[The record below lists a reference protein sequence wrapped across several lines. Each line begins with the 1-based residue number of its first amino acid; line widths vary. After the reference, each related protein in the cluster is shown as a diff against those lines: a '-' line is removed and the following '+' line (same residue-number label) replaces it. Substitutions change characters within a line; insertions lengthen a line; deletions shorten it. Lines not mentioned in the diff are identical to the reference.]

1 MKNRIFSLV
10 KIFSLT
16 LFVGLAIS
24 SCKKVEDPIIQPPE
38 GGDLTT
44 VTEIDETFDGTKY
57 DVVEIE
63 GWNNIAMVGTQAYI
77 YNEFSGNTYA
87 NMSVYKATEAR
98 ESWLIT
104 PRLDVEKAT
113 FKYVVF
119 DTRADHVE
127 GATFEV
133 FASKDY
139 DGGEDL
145 TKYTWTKLDVPL
157 STSTADGYGRWVSSD
172 IVDLSDIG
180 NCVIAFKYTGTPD
193 TNKGGFSVDN
203 FKFNKE
209 SGSAGGEITTVT
221 EIDEAFDGT
230 KYGDVLIDGW
240 FNIAVQGDQ
249 PYIYN
254 EYNNNTYANM
264 SVYKATEAR
273 ESWLIT
279 PILDIANAANKTV
292 SFDTRADH
300 LEGATFEVF
309 TSKDYDGGTDVSK
322 YTWNKLDVKISTS
335 SADGY
340 GEWLNTGVVDLSSIG
355 NCVVAFKYVGDPST
369 KKGGFSIDNFKFNK
383 EGGTTEEGTGTGTL
397 ADPYDILNAKANQ
410 GDKDNMNML
419 WTKGYIVGYI
429 ETEEGNANKGK
440 FVVGVSDHV
449 NTNIVIAESA
459 DETDATKAVAVQLPY
474 GFIREALNLV
484 DNAGKIKTQVWLKGS
499 LEAYFG
505 MPGIKSLEAYSL
517 DGSTEET
524 APITGTIGEG
534 TPIAAS
540 DLTNT
545 TIDFT
550 VWNVLQSEAIWT
562 ASSGAASINA
572 YGKGAAESWMI
583 SKNKVDFTGVADARL
598 FVSETIN
605 YFSKFDDIQVL
616 ISTDYSGTG
625 DPTSASWTVLSVD
638 GTRAQNGDI
647 ITQFVAT
654 GTGYIAFKYSASVS
668 KASSWSV
675 KTVEVKTKED
685 NGGGDP
691 TPDPST
697 LANGSFEKW
706 TSDTAPENWKGSDI
720 SKGTEK
726 QEGSYSVKLDG
737 KTKVTQDVTLKAGDN
752 YDISFWYFIEKGKA
766 RMYSKFLN
774 ADGATTGMDLI
785 AGDDYLTET
794 GKWIQFTASFTVPA
808 DAKGVR
814 VDLRSYE
821 ATKGDGA
828 TVYYDNVTLTKK

>member
-24 SCKKVEDPIIQPPE
+24 SCKKVEDPIIKPPE
-38 GGDLTT
+38 GDLTT
-44 VTEIDETFDGTKY
+44 VTDLDETFDGTKY

-63 GWNNIAMVGTQAYI
+63 GWNNIALVGTQAYI
-77 YNEFSGNTYA
+77 YNEFSENSYA
-87 NMSVYKATEAR
+87 NMSVFKATEAR
-98 ESWLIT
+98 ESWLIS

-119 DTRADHVE
+119 DTRADHVD

-145 TKYTWTKLDVPL
+145 TKYTWTKLNVTL

-193 TNKGGFSVDN
+193 TKKGGFAVDN

-209 SGSAGGEITTVT
+209 SGSSGGGEITTVT

-230 KYGDVLIDGW
+230 KYDDVKIDGW
-240 FNIAVQGDQ
+240 FNLTAKGTQ

-254 EYNNNTYANM
+254 EYNSNSYANM
-264 SVYKATEAR
+264 SVYKATETR

-279 PILDIANAANKTV
+279 PILDIASAAHKTI

-300 LEGATFEVF
+300 TEGATLEVF
-309 TSKDYDGGTDVSK
+309 TSKDYDGGTDLST
-322 YTWNKLDVKISTS
+322 YTWTKLDVKISTS
-335 SADGY
+335 SVDGY
-340 GEWLNTGVVDLSSIG
+340 GEWLNTGIVDLSSIG

-419 WTKGYIVGYI
+419 WIKGYIVGYI

-440 FVVGVSDHV
+440 FVAGTSDHV
-449 NTNIVIAESA
+449 NTNIVIANSA
-459 DETDATKAVAVQLPY
+459 DETDGTKTIAVQLPY

-484 DNAGKIKTQVWLKGS
+484 DNAGKLKTQIWLKGS

-505 MPGIKSLEAYSL
+505 MPGIKSIETYSL
-517 DGSTEET
+517 DGSKEET
-524 APITGTIGEG
+524 APVTGTIGEG

-562 ASSGAASINA
+562 ASSGTASVNA
-572 YGKGAAESWMI
+572 FRKGATESWMI

-605 YFSKFDDIQVL
+605 YFSTFDDIQVM

-647 ITQFVAT
+647 VTQFVAT
-654 GTGYIAFKYSASVS
+654 GEGYIAFKYSASAT

-675 KTVEVKTKED
+675 KTVEVKAKED
-685 NGGGDP
+685 NGGGNP
-691 TPDPST
+691 TPDPSS
-697 LANGSFEKW
+697 LENGNFEKW
-706 TSDTAPENWKGSDI
+706 TSDTAPENWKGSNI

-726 QEGSYSVKLDG
+726 QEGSFSVKLNG
-737 KTKVTQDVTLKAGDN
+737 KTKVTQDVTLKAGDK

-774 ADGATTGMDLI
+774 ADGFTTGMDLV
-785 AGDDYLTET
+785 AGDDYLAET
-794 GKWIQFTASFTVPA
+794 SKWVQFTATFTVPA

-821 ATKGDGA
+821 ATKGEGA
-828 TVYYDNVTLTKK
+828 VVYYDNVTLTKK